1 MEIAVTLLLMYL
13 ALGAACFAHPRG
25 KATTQDFSPLGQAS
39 VFFDT
44 LPLVLTWPLAVWRL
58 IAAGR

>member
-1 MEIAVTLLLMYL
+1 MEIAVMLLIMYV

-25 KATTQDFSPLGQAS
+25 DATVNDFTPLGQAS

-44 LPLVLTWPLAVWRL
+44 LPLVLTWPVAVWRL
-58 IAAGR
+58 FDARR

>member
-13 ALGAACFAHPRG
+13 AMGVAFFAHPRG
-25 KATTQDFSPLGQAS
+25 RATPDNFTPMGQAS
-39 VFFDT
+39 IFFDT

-58 IAAGR
+58 IDARR

>member
-1 MEIAVTLLLMYL
+1 MEIAVTLLIMYV
-13 ALGAACFAHPRG
+13 AMGVAFFAHPRG
-25 KATTQDFSPLGQAS
+25 RATVTDFTPLGQAS

-58 IAAGR
+58 LDARR